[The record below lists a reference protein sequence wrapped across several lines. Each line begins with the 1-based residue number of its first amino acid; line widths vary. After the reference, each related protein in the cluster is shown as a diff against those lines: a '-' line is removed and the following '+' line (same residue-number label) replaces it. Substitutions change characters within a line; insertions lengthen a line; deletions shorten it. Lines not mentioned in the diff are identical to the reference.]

1 MDLNIRSYRTETS
14 ASLVFCMI
22 SHVRKHTFLEMS
34 SSLATGLAVTGVDI
48 VVRCKEWVI
57 TDR

>member
-1 MDLNIRSYRTETS
+1 
-14 ASLVFCMI
+14 MI